1 MPLLHL
7 EDAAK
12 GAPRFGPG
20 LLGREPARH
29 GVVFGQLQ
37 VRGHLVVELAI
48 EPALADQREQPVE
61 RLAEAHALAPSTR
74 ATSALACSHCAT
86 STLSW
91 RAPAL
96 VSA

>member
-7 EDAAK
+7 QDAAK
-12 GAPRFGPG
+12 RSSRLGPG
-20 LLGREPARH
+20 LLGREPAGH
-29 GVVFGQLQ
+29 GVPFGQFK

-61 RLAEAHALAPSTR
+61 RVPEAHALAPSTR